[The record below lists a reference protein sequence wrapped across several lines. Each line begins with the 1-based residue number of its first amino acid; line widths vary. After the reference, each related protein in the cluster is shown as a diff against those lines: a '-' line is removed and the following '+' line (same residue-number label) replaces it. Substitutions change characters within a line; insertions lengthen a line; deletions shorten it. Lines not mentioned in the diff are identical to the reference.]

1 MFYFSGILLAYLIM
15 KELKKQEGKLN
26 WGMFYFSGILLAY
39 LIMKELKK
47 EEGKLNW
54 GMFYIH
60 RFWR

>member
-1 MFYFSGILLAYLIM
+1 M

-54 GMFYIH
+54 GMFYFH